1 MDVADVSGVML
12 LELTLPF
19 IAYFLAEEIHGSGI
33 IAVVIAGIS
42 QASRFK
48 KITLLDAQI
57 DNVGS
62 VMWGMIAFL
71 LNGVVF
77 LMLGAELTKFARP
90 VLFSQEI
97 NTFLILGVIVLVT
110 LLLFAIR
117 FVMIWLFYA

>member
-1 MDVADVSGVML
+1 M
-12 LELTLPF
+12 
-19 IAYFLAEEIHGSGI
+19 
-33 IAVVIAGIS
+33 IAGIS

-77 LMLGAELTKFARP
+77 LMLGAELTKFSRP